1 MPKIIVTGS
10 DGRFG
15 NILKKFNDKKYSF
28 PNFSFFSVP
37 DSISGLDILGLVEH
51 QQANFRNS

>member
-15 NILKKFNDKKYSF
+15 NILKKFNDKL
-28 PNFSFFSVP
+28 
-37 DSISGLDILGLVEH
+37 I
-51 QQANFRNS
+51 FRNKKQLNIL